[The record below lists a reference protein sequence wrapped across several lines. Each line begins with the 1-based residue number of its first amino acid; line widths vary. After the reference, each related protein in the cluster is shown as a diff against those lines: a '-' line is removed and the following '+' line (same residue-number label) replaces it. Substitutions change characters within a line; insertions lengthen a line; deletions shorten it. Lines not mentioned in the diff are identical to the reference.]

1 MAPFDPDRIARR
13 GHRLSYSRNVSLG
26 ARDTRPE
33 IEERMLQLYRQM
45 TPQQK
50 AARIFDLNL
59 AARTLSAA
67 RIHREHPNLSPREVE
82 VRVAALVY
90 GRDLVKRATG
100 MDPGP
105 DYE

>member
-1 MAPFDPDRIARR
+1 MA
-13 GHRLSYSRNVSLG
+13 LG

-33 IEERMLQLYRQM
+33 IEERMLQLYRGM

-50 AARIFDLNL
+50 ASRLCDLI
-59 AARTLSAA
+59 RTSRLLSAA
-67 RIHREHPNLSPREVE
+67 RIRRDHPELSDRDVD

-90 GRDLVKRATG
+90 GRDLVRRATG
-100 MDPGP
+100 IDPGP

>member
-1 MAPFDPDRIARR
+1 MRR
-13 GHRLSYSRNVSLG
+13 PRSAVRATCLVACYPPSVSLG
-26 ARDTRPE
+26 ARDTRPD

-50 AARIFDLNL
+50 AARIFDLNR
-59 AARTLSAA
+59 AARELSAA
-67 RIHREHPNLSPREVE
+67 RIRKEHPDLSDREVQ

-90 GRDLVKRATG
+90 GRELVRRAVG
-100 MDPGP
+100 VDPGP